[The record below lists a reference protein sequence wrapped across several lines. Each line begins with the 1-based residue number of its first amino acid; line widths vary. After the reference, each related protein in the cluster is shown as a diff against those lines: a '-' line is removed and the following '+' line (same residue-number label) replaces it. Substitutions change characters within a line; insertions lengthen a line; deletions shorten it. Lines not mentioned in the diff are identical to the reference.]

1 MEDIGDLVFYIMAA
15 LFVLIGLFNKKKK
28 TTAVPQPMSVDTV
41 GHENTI
47 SVKEAAENARA
58 KSREIIVSDEDF
70 SWDEEAVDSE
80 RDSGRDWVSDTK
92 TGQERITGKDI
103 RKDTGKDHI
112 TDTGGPGVKGPAY
125 SDGEW
130 VEPMAAM
137 FSHEGVSSFFK
148 EEEKHIYDLDSDG
161 VDDQAHRGK
170 REAREESQASS
181 IASRFNLAEAIVF
194 SEILKRRDDI

>member
-1 MEDIGDLVFYIMAA
+1 MEDIGDLIFYIMAA

-28 TTAVPQPMSVDTV
+28 TTAAPQPMSVDTV
-41 GHENTI
+41 GHENDV
-47 SVKEAAENARA
+47 SVKQAAENARA
-58 KSREIIVSDEDF
+58 KSREIIASDEDF
-70 SWDEEAVDSE
+70 SWDEEAG
-80 RDSGRDWVSDTK
+80 DSGRDSDRDWISDKK
-92 TGQERITGKDI
+92 TGQERKP
-103 RKDTGKDHI
+103 GKDHI
-112 TDTGGPGVKGPAY
+112 TDTGGSGVKEPVY

-161 VDDQAHRGK
+161 IDDQAQIGK
-170 REAREESQASS
+170 RDTREESEASS

-194 SEILKRRDDI
+194 SEILKRRDNI